1 MPQALL
7 IVGATL
13 VLVGL
18 GGIVAGAPD
27 WVLGLSLG
35 DTLIQSGTIAFV
47 GGTVVMALALVLGTL
62 QRLLRRL
69 ESPAFTQSGRPAQT
83 ARTAEAR
90 NSSAMS
96 APAGPEPEP
105 EPHADAAPDRNNEAL
120 PEFSADDLFRSRRE
134 QGSKSAEK
142 PARPRREG
150 STLFVSDQ
158 QRPARRES
166 QDLAG
171 EGSARIRRDRFP
183 DFSGEETARPRD
195 LSSSARRE
203 EVPRA
208 RRELAPPSPPPP
220 LPPLPMLPDERRRP
234 RYPSDAAA
242 ASEPPL
248 PRFRPSAPS
257 SAAAQP
263 DTTVLRSG
271 VIGGMA
277 YTLYADGS
285 IEAELPIG
293 TVRFGSIAELQDH
306 VLRTGAEA
314 DVDFKE
320 SAR

>member
-13 VLVGL
+13 VLLGL

-62 QRLLRRL
+62 RRLLRRL
-69 ESPAFTQSGRPAQT
+69 ESPAFAQSGRSAQT
-83 ARTAEAR
+83 VRAAEAR
-90 NSSAMS
+90 NSSAML
-96 APAGPEPEP
+96 APAAPEQ
-105 EPHADAAPDRNNEAL
+105 HADAVPDWSSEEL
-120 PEFSADDLFRSRRE
+120 PEFSADELFRSRRE
-134 QGSKSAEK
+134 PGSKSAEE

-150 STLFVSDQ
+150 SPLFVTDQ
-158 QRPARRES
+158 QRNARRET

-171 EGSARIRRDRFP
+171 EGSARVRRDRFP

-203 EVPRA
+203 EVPRT
-208 RRELAPPSPPPP
+208 RRELAAPSPPPP
-220 LPPLPMLPDERRRP
+220 PPPLPMLPDERRRP

-242 ASEPPL
+242 ASEPL

-257 SAAAQP
+257 SAAQP
-263 DTTVLRSG
+263 DTTVVRSG